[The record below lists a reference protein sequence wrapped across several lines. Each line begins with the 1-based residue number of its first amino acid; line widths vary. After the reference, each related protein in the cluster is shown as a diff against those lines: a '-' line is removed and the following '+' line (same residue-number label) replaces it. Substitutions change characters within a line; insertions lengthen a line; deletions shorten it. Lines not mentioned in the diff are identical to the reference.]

1 MKKIIGAITIII
13 IAITSQ
19 SFYKTNTQAST
30 ISNGKNVYTMYCQSC
45 HMEDGNG
52 VEGAFPSLVK
62 SSNLTDK
69 NRLVKIILQGMRGP
83 IVVKGVKYNAEM
95 ASISLTDQE
104 TADVINY
111 IRNSWGNNAPLIK
124 ASDVAVSKKA
134 TVKGYQAY

>member
-1 MKKIIGAITIII
+1 MKRLIGSITIILL
-13 IAITSQ
+13 AITSQ
-19 SFYKTNTQAST
+19 SFYKANTQVASLN
-30 ISNGKNVYTMYCQSC
+30 NGKELYTTYCQSC

-62 SSNLTDK
+62 TGNLNDK
-69 NRLVKIILQGMRGP
+69 NRIAKIVLQGMRGP

-95 ASISLTDQE
+95 ASVSLTDQE

-111 IRNSWGNNAPLIK
+111 IRNSWGNKAPMIK
-124 ASDVAVSKKA
+124 STDVALAKSA

>member
-1 MKKIIGAITIII
+1 MKKIIGAIAIII
-13 IAITSQ
+13 LAITSQ

-62 SSNLTDK
+62 TGNLNEK
-69 NRLVKIILQGMRGP
+69 NRLVKIILQGLRGP
-83 IVVKGVKYNAEM
+83 VVVKGVKYNSEM

-111 IRNSWGNNAPLIK
+111 IRNSWGNKAPLLK
-124 ASDVAVSKKA
+124 ESDIALSKKA
-134 TVKGYQAY
+134 TIKGYQAY